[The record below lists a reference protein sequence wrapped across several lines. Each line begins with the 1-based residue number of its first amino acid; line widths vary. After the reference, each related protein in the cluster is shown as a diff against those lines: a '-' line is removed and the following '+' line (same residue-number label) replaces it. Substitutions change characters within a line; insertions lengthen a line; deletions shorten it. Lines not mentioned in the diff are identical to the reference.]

1 MSYVKR
7 YGYRTYTEEFRGR
20 RYRIWSIASFH
31 IRRSLFRSTLTKII
45 TGVYLFFLVMFH
57 MGFVFAAQEM
67 NDFEESYLLA
77 VRFLVGDLFLTLILI
92 IYVALIGS
100 PLFADDLLYE
110 SIDTYR
116 SRVSTVEYLIGKFL
130 ALFVLTS
137 VFILVPIIVDYF
149 FLGFVLGGDV
159 VDRILLNNDHVEL
172 FAQACFVA
180 ILTCVYLNSVIL
192 ALSSATKQR
201 SHASAAFVIGTLA
214 MTALVGLAGALSE
227 EPRVYF
233 LSPLLLIF
241 FIALYTFDP
250 NWAKD
255 EMQEGGRSELVNV
268 SALEVYAFTGIVII
282 LCWLIILY
290 CLWYRRE

>member
-7 YGYRTYTEEFRGR
+7 YGYRTYTEDFRGR

-31 IRRSLFRSTLTKII
+31 IRRSVTRSTLTKII
-45 TGVYLFFLVMFH
+45 TGIYLFFLITFH
-57 MGFVFAAQEM
+57 MGFVFVAQAS
-67 NDFEESYLLA
+67 NDFEESYLFA
-77 VRFLVGDLFLTLILI
+77 VRYLVGDIFLTLILI
-92 IYVALIGS
+92 VYVGLIGS

-116 SRVSTVEYLIGKFL
+116 SRVSAVEYLIGKFL

-137 VFILVPIIVDYF
+137 VLILVPVIVDYF

-159 VDRILLNNDHVEL
+159 VDRLLLNNNHVEL
-172 FAQACFVA
+172 FVQACFVA
-180 ILTCVYLNSVIL
+180 ILTCLYLNSIIL
-192 ALSSATKQR
+192 ALSSTTKQR

-214 MTALVGLAGALSE
+214 MTALVALAAALSE
-227 EPRVYF
+227 EPRVIF

-250 NWAKD
+250 NWAKG
-255 EMQEGGRSELVNV
+255 EIEEGGWSELVDV
-268 SALEVYAFTGIVII
+268 SALEVYAFAGIIII
-282 LCWLIILY
+282 LCWLVILY
-290 CLWYRRE
+290 GLWYRRE